1 MNIRRYLRLLRIF
14 ILTSISAQL
23 EYRVNFVVNLA
34 SSIATAGGAIFG
46 LVVLYSD
53 GQPLGGWSYREALIV
68 VGLYTLVQG
77 YIGSF
82 LAPNLNAIGEAIRT
96 GTMDFNLLK
105 PIDAQFLVSA
115 RNINLFR
122 LTDMVVGLGLI
133 VWSVVGIAKSTPAGI
148 AVSLVLLVAAL
159 AIVYAI
165 WFILTTTAFWFVK
178 VANLT
183 DMFNGLFRAGQIPIT
198 AYGGWVR
205 ALFTFVVP
213 IAFITTVPAE
223 ALIGRASLGSAV
235 GAILSACILLTV
247 SRLFWQF
254 AIRSYT
260 SASS

>member
-1 MNIRRYLRLLRIF
+1 MKIQRYLRLVRIF
-14 ILTSISAQL
+14 VLTSISAQL
-23 EYRVNFVVNLA
+23 EYRVNFVINLVT
-34 SSIATAGGAIFG
+34 SVATAGGAVFG
-46 LVVLYSD
+46 LVVLYGD

-122 LTDMVVGLGLI
+122 LTDMFVGLGLI
-133 VWSVVGIAKSTPAGI
+133 VWSVVGIAKSTAAGI

-165 WFILTTTAFWFVK
+165 WFMLTTTAFWFVK

-223 ALIGRASLGSAV
+223 ALLGRASLASAF
-235 GAILSACILLTV
+235 GALLSACILLIV

>member
-1 MNIRRYLRLLRIF
+1 MKIRRYLRLVRIF
-14 ILTSISAQL
+14 VLTSISAQL
-23 EYRVNFVVNLA
+23 EYRVNFVVNLCT
-34 SSIATAGGAIFG
+34 SIATATGAVFG
-46 LVVLYSD
+46 LVVLYGN

-68 VGLYTLVQG
+68 VGLYTFVQG

-105 PIDAQFLVSA
+105 PIDAQFLVST

-122 LTDMVVGLGLI
+122 LTDI
-133 VWSVVGIAKSTPAGI
+133 VVGIGLIIWALLGLAETTVGGVAI
-148 AVSLVLLVAAL
+148 SLVLMVAAL

-165 WFILTTTAFWFVK
+165 WFLLTTTAFWFVK

-198 AYGGWVR
+198 AYSGWIR
-205 ALFTFVVP
+205 AIFTFVVP

-223 ALIGRASLGSAV
+223 AMIGRASLSSAL
-235 GAILSACILLTV
+235 GALAIACILLV
-247 SRLFWQF
+247 ASRLFWQY

>member
-1 MNIRRYLRLLRIF
+1 VRIRRYARLLRVF
-14 ILTSISAQL
+14 VQASISAQL
-23 EYRVNFVVNLA
+23 EYRVNFIVNVL
-34 SSIATAGGAIFG
+34 SSLATAGGAVFG
-46 LVVLYSD
+46 LVVLYGD
-53 GQPLGGWSYREALIV
+53 GQELGGWTYRESLIV
-68 VGLYTLVQG
+68 VGLYTLMQG
-77 YIGSF
+77 YIGTF
-82 LAPNLNAIGEAIRT
+82 LRPNLDAIGESIRT

-122 LTDMVVGLGLI
+122 LTDIVVGVGLI
-133 VWSVVGIAKSTPAGI
+133 VWSLGGIPRTTGAGI
-148 AVSLVLLVAAL
+148 AVSLVLLAAAL
-159 AIVYAI
+159 AMVYAI
-165 WFILTTTAFWFVK
+165 WFGLTTTAFWFVK

-205 ALFTFVVP
+205 ALFTFIVP

-223 ALIGRASLGSAV
+223 AMIGRTSIEAALGALV
-235 GAILSACILLTV
+235 FAGVLVVA
-247 SRLFWQF
+247 SRLFWLY